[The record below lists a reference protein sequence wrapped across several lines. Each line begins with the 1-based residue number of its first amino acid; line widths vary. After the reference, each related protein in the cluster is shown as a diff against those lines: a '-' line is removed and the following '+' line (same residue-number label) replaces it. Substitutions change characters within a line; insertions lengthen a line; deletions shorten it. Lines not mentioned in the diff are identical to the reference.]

1 METVVP
7 LTTPPATSAD
17 VLLTGTVF
25 VDLVFTGFPTQPAPG
40 TEVFTEGMGTSP
52 GGIANLAVAAS
63 RLGLATSLVAAF
75 GEDMYADWLWHTLG
89 CREHIELTYSR
100 RFADWHSPVTVAIA
114 LDGDRSFITHAHPS
128 PLSPGEMVAD
138 ATPTARSVFIDVGD
152 AASREESW
160 WRECAARGSLV
171 FADAGWDPQERWD
184 SAVLDSLGPCHALT
198 PNHVGAMGYTHTDS
212 PAAALAALADLVPL
226 VVVTAGRDGAFAI
239 DSSTGEQAQVSA
251 LHVDEIDA
259 TGAGDTFAAALVA
272 GTLRGWPLEQRL
284 SFSSLCA
291 ALAVQQFGGALAAPG
306 WGDIADWWHGVDA
319 RASAGDPEAREARA
333 RFRFLESEIPAVTHR
348 VRRAEA
354 TIARFSDA
362 DLDDDQTPPAVSR

>member
-1 METVVP
+1 METDVP
-7 LTTPPATSAD
+7 LVALKPMVAD

-89 CREHIELTYSR
+89 CREHIDLTYSR
-100 RFADWHSPVTVAIA
+100 RFADWHSPVTVALA
-114 LDGDRSFITHAHPS
+114 QDGDRSFITHAHPS
-128 PLSPGEMVAD
+128 PLSPGAMVAGS
-138 ATPTARSVFIDVGD
+138 TPRAKAVLIDVGD
-152 AASREESW
+152 EAAREESW
-160 WRECAARGSLV
+160 WRDCAAGGSLV

-184 SAVLDSLGPCHALT
+184 SAVLDALGPCHAFT
-198 PNHVGAMGYTHTDS
+198 PNHVEAMGYTHTDS
-212 PAAALAALADLVPL
+212 PAAALAALADRVPL
-226 VVVTAGRDGAFAI
+226 VVVTAGREGAFAV
-239 DSSTGEQAQVSA
+239 DSSTGEEARVGALQVD
-251 LHVDEIDA
+251 VVDA

-306 WGDIADWWHGVDA
+306 WGDIADWWHGVEA
-319 RASAGDPEAREARA
+319 RAEAGDPEACETRA
-333 RFRFLESEIPAVTHR
+333 RFRFLAQEIPAVTHR

-362 DLDDDQTPPAVSR
+362 DREEDQAPPAVTR